1 MEKIFSLSQ
10 DMIEDVDRYLKGE
23 KLLEEQ
29 DSLVETWI
37 VVGESGLM

>member
-1 MEKIFSLSQ
+1 MEETFSLSQ